1 MWLTSAPS
9 SQWSKLS
16 VGWNC
21 CCLSWAV
28 VFAISIAAIKLLERK
43 IHIYSFIL
51 FLEKTPTYLSV
62 VLKVADC
69 LAWACYNLSIV
80 TVVNFTIWTSA
91 SEFSLSGRISAWAS
105 CPILTFKYLQS
116 QDFNITNVVI
126 PIVVPLLDTC
136 RLGLYLILKF
146 IVISNTWIKEGR
158 WKIPFFCDYYHSFP
172 QFLSNIFLVRSCQ
185 MQTTIQKLQIRL
197 PPSFLV
203 ENVIK
208 TVNFP

>member
-91 SEFSLSGRISAWAS
+91 SQFSLSGRISAWAS
-105 CPILTFKYLQS
+105 CPILTFKSLQS

-136 RLGLYLILKF
+136 RLGLYLIFKF
-146 IVISNTWIKEGR
+146 IVILELRKVGE
-158 WKIPFFCDYYHSFP
+158 KYLSFVTIIIH
-172 QFLSNIFLVRSCQ
+172 FLSFYQIFFWCEAAKCKQRY
-185 MQTTIQKLQIRL
+185 K
-197 PPSFLV
+197 
-203 ENVIK
+203 NYK
-208 TVNFP
+208 